1 MQKKLSAKFNLYH
14 YGYFSD
20 LLEGVQN
27 TEYYIASELAQTSQT
42 FLTGRK
48 RKYKRT
54 TREIRKPAVIIRFVK
69 DINQLDVS
77 TISPENASP
86 MRIRDTE
93 SMSSNVSLKSS
104 IFSPFADTTEAEI
117 LETAIT
123 NNDDETITRIDLI
136 NQIDSITATSL
147 FPSA

>member
-42 FLTGRK
+42 FLSGRK

-86 MRIRDTE
+86 VRILGTE

-123 NNDDETITRIDLI
+123 NNDDETIARIDLI
-136 NQIDSITATSL
+136 NQVDSITATV
-147 FPSA
+147 

>member
-42 FLTGRK
+42 FLSGRK

-86 MRIRDTE
+86 VRILGTE

-104 IFSPFADTTEAEI
+104 IFSPFADTTETEI

-123 NNDDETITRIDLI
+123 NNDDETIARIDLI
-136 NQIDSITATSL
+136 NQVDSITA
-147 FPSA
+147 AV